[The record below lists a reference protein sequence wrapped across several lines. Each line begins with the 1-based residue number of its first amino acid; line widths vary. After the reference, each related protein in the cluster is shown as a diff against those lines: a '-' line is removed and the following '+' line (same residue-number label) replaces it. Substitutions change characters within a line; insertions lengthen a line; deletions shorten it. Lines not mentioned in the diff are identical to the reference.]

1 MKFVKICST
10 IREKFAPQKPTIW
23 HNEQL
28 NEGYTYSI
36 LGNSCIHDITSSVIE
51 ESLLHTIPLIVC
63 AAMNTSIVVMHTCER
78 PLASIGASLLTS
90 NWINLAWPW
99 LAAQSIG
106 VHCLSFLHTIMN
118 IHYNTLYSVS
128 STVLHHCDQLSIS
141 NLTMSLNMMSQYEI
155 FNTNHPHSIILVWG
169 MQLNVQLP

>member
-10 IREKFAPQKPTIW
+10 IHEKFAPQKPTIW

-63 AAMNTSIVVMHTCER
+63 AAMNTRSIMLCIPVND
-78 PLASIGASLLTS
+78 P
-90 NWINLAWPW
+90 
-99 LAAQSIG
+99 
-106 VHCLSFLHTIMN
+106 
-118 IHYNTLYSVS
+118 
-128 STVLHHCDQLSIS
+128 
-141 NLTMSLNMMSQYEI
+141 
-155 FNTNHPHSIILVWG
+155 
-169 MQLNVQLP
+169 